1 MSCFSLLISYLYL
14 SSSKIYMAI
23 DTSPLSVYVMHPFWN
38 RVVELFPRWV
48 APNVLTFAGF
58 LLTVLDFLLL
68 SYYDYSYYA
77 ASAPAHNET
86 VNPLEPLNG
95 HSEGIPQPLWFAL
108 AVFLFLAYTLDGIDG
123 KQARRTQTSGP
134 LGELFDH
141 GLDSY
146 SVFFI
151 PACLYSIFGRL
162 DFSIPPIRMYYV
174 MWNLLLNFYISHW
187 EKYNT
192 GVLFLPWG
200 YDFSMWA
207 STFCFL
213 WTGVK
218 GSVLYKR
225 YAFGGYTLANVF
237 EWLIYATGVFTNL
250 PVSVYNI
257 YKSYKLRTGKMRSP
271 SEALRPL
278 WSFLS
283 VFGVCSLWMHYSARL
298 PDYDLRMV
306 FLLIGTVFSNVACR
320 LIVSQMSN
328 QRCDAVN
335 WLLWPLVLA
344 AAVSLALPQHELAAF
359 YAVTALIVAAHIHYG
374 TCVVRQMCDHFRIS
388 CFHIKQRSD

>member
-1 MSCFSLLISYLYL
+1 MFNYKYL
-14 SSSKIYMAI
+14 SREHLEGFDNYKYMSK

-38 RVVELFPRWV
+38 KVVELVPRWV
-48 APNVLTFAGF
+48 APNVLTFSGF
-58 LLTVLDFLLL
+58 LFTVLDFILL
-68 SYYDYSYYA
+68 SYYDYDYTA
-77 ASAPAHNET
+77 ASAMVKNET
-86 VNPLEPLNG
+86 VVEPLNG
-95 HSEGIPQPLWFAL
+95 RTEVIPQTLWYFL
-108 AVFLFLAYTLDGIDG
+108 SVFLFLAYTLDGIDG

-207 STFCFL
+207 STFFFM

-218 GSVLYKR
+218 GTGYYKK
-225 YAFGGYTLANVF
+225 YIFGSYTLANAF
-237 EWLIYATGVFTNL
+237 EWVIYGTGVFTNL
-250 PVSVYNI
+250 PVALYNI
-257 YKSYKLRTGKMRSP
+257 YLSYKLRTGKMRNP
-271 SEALRPL
+271 LEAIRPV
-278 WSFLS
+278 WSILS
-283 VFGVCSLWMHYSARL
+283 VFLVSSVWVHKSHLVEIEPRG
-298 PDYDLRMV
+298 V
-306 FLLIGTVFSNVACR
+306 FLLIGTLFSNVACR

-328 QRCDAVN
+328 QRCDAIN
-335 WLLWPLVLA
+335 WLLWPLTGSVIASIVFPGYDLA
-344 AAVSLALPQHELAAF
+344 IF
-359 YAVTALIVAAHIHYG
+359 YALTLLVIVAHVHYG
-374 TCVVRQMCDHFRIS
+374 ACVVRQMCDHFRIR
-388 CFHIKQRSD
+388 CFHIKQRAD

>member
-1 MSCFSLLISYLYL
+1 MFNYKYLTREHLEGFDNY
-14 SSSKIYMAI
+14 KYMAI

-38 RVVELFPRWV
+38 KVVELVPKWV

-68 SYYDYSYYA
+68 SYYDYDYYA
-77 ASAPAHNET
+77 AST
-86 VNPLEPLNG
+86 PLLNATNVDHQLNG
-95 HSEGIPQPLWFAL
+95 HAEIIPRHLWYVL

-151 PACLYSIFGRL
+151 PACLYSIFGRE
-162 DFSIPPIRMYYV
+162 DFSIPPIRIYFV

-213 WTGVK
+213 WTGMK
-218 GSVLYKR
+218 GTAFYKQ
-225 YAFGGYTLANVF
+225 YIFGGYTLANVF
-237 EWLIYATGVFTNL
+237 EFLIYGTGVFTNL
-250 PVSVYNI
+250 PVAIYNI
-257 YKSYKLRTGKMRSP
+257 YRSYKLKTGKMRSP
-271 SEALRPL
+271 LEALRPL
-278 WSFLS
+278 WSFLT
-283 VFGVCSLWMHYSARL
+283 VFVVCTVWVQKSTRL
-298 PDYDLRMV
+298 PDYDLRAL

-328 QRCDAVN
+328 QRCEAVS
-335 WLLWPLVLA
+335 WLLWPLTFA
-344 AAVSLALPQHELAAF
+344 ASLSLLFPQYEVAAF
-359 YAVTALIVAAHIHYG
+359 YFVTVLSVLAHLHYG
-374 TCVVRQMCDHFRIS
+374 SCVVRQMCDHFRIR
-388 CFHIKQRSD
+388 CFLIKQRSD

>member
-1 MSCFSLLISYLYL
+1 MFDYKYLGREHLEGFDNY
-14 SSSKIYMAI
+14 KYMAR

-38 RVVELFPRWV
+38 KVVELVPRWI

-58 LLTVLDFLLL
+58 LLTVADFLLL
-68 SYYDYSYYA
+68 SFYDYDYYA
-77 ASAPAHNET
+77 ATTKYNTTST
-86 VNPLEPLNG
+86 EPLNG
-95 HSEGIPQPLWFAL
+95 HTEVIPQSLWYLL

-162 DFSIPPIRMYYV
+162 DYSISPIRMYYV
-174 MWNLLLNFYISHW
+174 MWNLLLNFYLSHW

-200 YDFSMWA
+200 YDFSMWT
-207 STFCFL
+207 STFVFL
-213 WTGVK
+213 WTGSHGTSYYK
-218 GSVLYKR
+218 KNLFGS
-225 YAFGGYTLANVF
+225 YTLADGF

-250 PVSVYNI
+250 PVAVYNI
-257 YKSYKLRTGKMRSP
+257 YQSYKLKTGKMRSP
-271 SEALRPL
+271 IEAVRPL
-278 WSFLS
+278 WSLLS
-283 VFGVCSLWMHYSARL
+283 IFIVCTIWVHWSYNL
-298 PDYDLRMV
+298 PNSDPRAL
-306 FLLIGTVFSNVACR
+306 FLLIGTLFSNVACR

-328 QRCDAVN
+328 QRCEAVN
-335 WLLWPLVLA
+335 WLLWPLSLCAMSSLATPQYEPLFFYTMTMFSVLA
-344 AAVSLALPQHELAAF
+344 HV
-359 YAVTALIVAAHIHYG
+359 HYG
-374 TCVVRQMCDHFRIS
+374 TCVVRQMCEHFRIG

>member
-1 MSCFSLLISYLYL
+1 MFNYKYL
-14 SSSKIYMAI
+14 SREHLEGFDNYKYMSK

-38 RVVELFPRWV
+38 KVVELVPRWV
-48 APNVLTFAGF
+48 APNVLTFSGF
-58 LLTVLDFLLL
+58 LFTVLDFILL
-68 SYYDYSYYA
+68 SYYDYDYTA
-77 ASAPAHNET
+77 ASAVVKNET
-86 VNPLEPLNG
+86 VVEPLNG
-95 HSEGIPQPLWFAL
+95 RTEVIPQTLWYFL
-108 AVFLFLAYTLDGIDG
+108 SVFLFLAYTLDGIDG

-207 STFCFL
+207 STFFFM

-218 GSVLYKR
+218 GTGYYKK
-225 YAFGGYTLANVF
+225 YIFGSYTLANAF
-237 EWLIYATGVFTNL
+237 EWVIYGTGVFTNL
-250 PVSVYNI
+250 PVALYNI
-257 YKSYKLRTGKMRSP
+257 YLSYKLRTGKMRNP
-271 SEALRPL
+271 LEAIRPV
-278 WSFLS
+278 WSILS
-283 VFGVCSLWMHYSARL
+283 VFLVSSVWVHKSHLVEIEPRG
-298 PDYDLRMV
+298 V
-306 FLLIGTVFSNVACR
+306 FLLIGTLFSNVACR

-328 QRCDAVN
+328 QRCDAIN
-335 WLLWPLVLA
+335 WLLWPLTGSVIASIVFPGYDLA
-344 AAVSLALPQHELAAF
+344 IF
-359 YAVTALIVAAHIHYG
+359 YALTLLVIVAHVHYG
-374 TCVVRQMCDHFRIS
+374 ACVVRQMCDHFRIR
-388 CFHIKQRSD
+388 CFHIKQRAD

>member
-1 MSCFSLLISYLYL
+1 
-14 SSSKIYMAI
+14 
-23 DTSPLSVYVMHPFWN
+23 MHPFWN
-38 RVVELFPRWV
+38 KVVEIVPRWV

-68 SYYDYSYYA
+68 SYYDYNYLA
-77 ASAPAHNET
+77 ATSINGTT
-86 VNPLEPLNG
+86 VNAPTNG
-95 HSEGIPQPLWFAL
+95 HSEVVPQSLWSVL

-151 PACLYSIFGRL
+151 PACLYSIVGRL
-162 DFSIPPIRMYYV
+162 DFSISPLRMYYV
-174 MWNLLLNFYISHW
+174 LWNILFNFYLSHW

-207 STFCFL
+207 STFFFL
-213 WTGVK
+213 WTGIK
-218 GSVLYKR
+218 GTGYYKR
-225 YAFGGYTLANVF
+225 YMFGSYTLANGF
-237 EWLIYATGVFTNL
+237 EWLIYATGFLTNL
-250 PVSVYNI
+250 PVAIYNTH
-257 YKSYKLRTGKMRSP
+257 KSYKLRTGKMRSAT
-271 SEALRPL
+271 EAIRPL
-278 WSFLS
+278 WPLLT
-283 VFGVCSLWMHYSARL
+283 VFVVLNVWVHKSDTLVE
-298 PDYDLRMV
+298 YDPRML

-320 LIVSQMSN
+320 LIVAQMSS

-335 WLLWPLVLA
+335 WLLWPLLAGALGALA
-344 AAVSLALPQHELAAF
+344 APRFEPAIF
-359 YAVTALIVAAHIHYG
+359 YALTALTVAAHLHYG

-388 CFHIKQRSD
+388 CFYIKQRSD

>member
-1 MSCFSLLISYLYL
+1 MFNYKYL
-14 SSSKIYMAI
+14 SREHLEGFDNYKYMAI

-38 RVVELFPRWV
+38 KVVEFVPKWV
-48 APNVLTFAGF
+48 APNVLTFGGF
-58 LLTVLDFLLL
+58 LLIVLNFMLL
-68 SYYDYSYYA
+68 SYYDYDYYA
-77 ASAPAHNET
+77 ASTPLYNET
-86 VNPLEPLNG
+86 VTESPLNG
-95 HSEGIPQPLWFAL
+95 HVEVIPQSLWYFIGI
-108 AVFLFLAYTLDGIDG
+108 FLFLAYTLDGIDG

-146 SVFFI
+146 TVFFI

-162 DFSIPPIRMYYV
+162 DYSIPPIRIYYV

-207 STFCFL
+207 STAFFL

-218 GSVLYKR
+218 GTGFYKK
-225 YAFGGYTLANVF
+225 YVFGGYTLANVF
-237 EWLIYATGVFTNL
+237 EVLIYGTGVVTNL
-250 PVSVYNI
+250 PVALYNI

-271 SEALRPL
+271 TEALRPL
-278 WSFLS
+278 WSFASMLL
-283 VFGVCSLWMHYSARL
+283 VCSVWVHKSSRL
-298 PDYDLRMV
+298 PEYDLRAL
-306 FLLIGTVFSNVACR
+306 FLLIGTLFSNVACR

-328 QRCDAVN
+328 QRSERTNV
-335 WLLWPLVLA
+335 LVYPLCA
-344 AAVSLALPQHELAAF
+344 AAGLSLLQPQYEPAAF
-359 YAVTALIVAAHIHYG
+359 YAVTALTVLAHIHYG
-374 TCVVRQMCDHFRIS
+374 ACVVRQMCDHFRIN
-388 CFHIKQRSD
+388 CFYIKQRSD

>member
-1 MSCFSLLISYLYL
+1 MFNYKYL
-14 SSSKIYMAI
+14 SREHLEGFDNYKYMAK

-38 RVVELFPRWV
+38 KVVEIVPRWV

-58 LLTVLDFLLL
+58 LLTVLDFVLL
-68 SYYDYSYYA
+68 SYYDYDYTA
-77 ASAPAHNET
+77 ASTRVRNQTLAET
-86 VNPLEPLNG
+86 LDVP
-95 HSEGIPQPLWFAL
+95 SEVIPQSLWYLL

-162 DFSIPPIRMYYV
+162 DFSIAPIRMFYV
-174 MWNLLLNFYISHW
+174 MWNLLLNFYLSHW

-207 STFCFL
+207 STFFFL

-218 GSVLYKR
+218 GTAFYKR
-225 YAFGGYTLANVF
+225 YIFGSYTLANAF
-237 EWLIYATGVFTNL
+237 EWAIYGTGVLTNL
-250 PVSVYNI
+250 PVALYNI
-257 YKSYKLRTGKMRSP
+257 QQSYKLRTGKMRSP
-271 SEALRPL
+271 LEAMRPL
-278 WSFLS
+278 WSILTIFLASALWIHNSS
-283 VFGVCSLWMHYSARL
+283 VVQLQPRL
-298 PDYDLRMV
+298 V
-306 FLLIGTVFSNVACR
+306 FLMIGTVFSNVACR

-328 QRCDAVN
+328 QRCEALN
-335 WLLWPLVLA
+335 WLLWPLSAGVLT
-344 AAVSLALPQHELAAF
+344 SILFPSYEMTTF
-359 YAVTALIVAAHIHYG
+359 YLVTLLCVASHLHYG

-388 CFHIKQRSD
+388 CFHIKMRSD